1 MMSPFGPRTK
11 SRASLGIALRV
22 AGVVCLATAFC
33 ATIARAQPAA
43 ADNAAIYTYKGTD
56 RLDRLAAKARE
67 EGTLTL
73 YTSMATTE
81 SGPLGQA
88 FEKKFGVKVQI
99 WRALS
104 ENVLQRA
111 LTDARGARCSLDG
124 VETHA

>member
-1 MMSPFGPRTK
+1 MMSRSGLLTK
-11 SRASLGIALRV
+11 RCATLGIALRI
-22 AGVVCLATAFC
+22 AGAVCLGTALC
-33 ATIARAQPAA
+33 ATMAHAQPA
-43 ADNAAIYTYKGTD
+43 ADNAAIYAYSGPD
-56 RLDRLAAKARE
+56 RLERLRAKARE

-88 FEKKFGVKVQI
+88 FEKKYGVKVQI

-111 LTDARGARCSLDG
+111 PR
-124 VETHA
+124 